1 MYSRNKLDISICVVT
16 YNHGSFLRECILS
29 IINQLQNFKIEI
41 IVGEDKS
48 IDNTRDILNEL
59 VKQYPGLIVPVY
71 QDENKGAVE
80 NLKIIYKKAR
90 GKYICHLDGDDYAL
104 PNKLQKQFDILEKNS
119 DCSICSHSMQFVD
132 EHGKYVKTWS
142 HLEGKYSLDDLY
154 ENLPFFAHSS
164 KMFRNDF
171 KLNYLDELHA
181 QALDIEIHIAQAK
194 QGNIYH
200 IDEELGAYRVNVG
213 VSYINKKVNPV
224 VPLGVMRAYEQIFAE
239 EKDASKVK
247 AYKKKYST
255 VMLYYARECL
265 KTNSDYDLYL
275 LLVRKSLSL
284 GIYNTK
290 QILHYLISLF
300 PKGLYKSLNRLYLN
314 SM

>member
-142 HLEGKYSLDDLY
+142 HLEGKYSLNDLY

-171 KLNYLDELHA
+171 KLNYLDELHP

-213 VSYINKKVNPV
+213 MSYINKKVNPI
-224 VPLGVMRAYEQIFAE
+224 VPLGVMRAYESILLSETKIEQQ
-239 EKDASKVK
+239 KK
-247 AYKKKYST
+247 YKKLYAIS
-255 VMLYYARECL
+255 MLRYAKECL
-265 KTNSDYDLYL
+265 KTSGDYELYVKL
-275 LLVRKSLSL
+275 ARKSMLLGFYHRNQLVHYILSL
-284 GIYNTK
+284 LPEK
-290 QILHYLISLF
+290 V
-300 PKGLYKSLNRLYLN
+300 YKAFSK
-314 SM
+314 S

>member
-1 MYSRNKLDISICVVT
+1 MSPSLSVCIVT
-16 YNHGSFLRECILS
+16 YNQEDYIFKTIESML
-29 IINQLQNFKIEI
+29 NQKVNFDYEI
-41 IVGEDKS
+41 IVGDDCS
-48 IDNTRDILNEL
+48 TDNTRKI
-59 VKQYPGLIVPVY
+59 VQSFVGKYPFIIKPIFHEKNVGPI
-71 QDENKGAVE
+71 ENIKSV
-80 NLKIIYKKAR
+80 YKKAR

-142 HLEGKYSLDDLY
+142 HLEGKYSLNDLY

-171 KLNYLDELHA
+171 KLNYLDELHP

-213 VSYINKKVNPV
+213 MSYINKKVNPI